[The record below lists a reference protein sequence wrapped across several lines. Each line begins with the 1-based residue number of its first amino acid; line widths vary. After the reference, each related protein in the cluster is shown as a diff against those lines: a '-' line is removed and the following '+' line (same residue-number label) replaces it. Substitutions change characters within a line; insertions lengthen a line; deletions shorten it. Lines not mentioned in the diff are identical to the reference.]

1 MAVLAREVLGI
12 RYDLTQFVHH
22 DVSSMAGTD
31 ELHGLEPR
39 VERSNGEA
47 TTKDVLLRH
56 DVWRINKFAR
66 V

>member
-39 VERSNGEA
+39 DERSNGEA
-47 TTKDVLLRH
+47 LHEICTVAT
-56 DVWRINKFAR
+56 
-66 V
+66 